1 LLDRLNPKIEVVEL
15 PQTMKDIARKA
26 GVSKSTVSRALNNDP
41 RINAKTRGR
50 ILKIAREMD
59 YRPHK
64 MARALA
70 KKRTN
75 IIGIMIPK
83 TPRSVSDPFFLEFL
97 GGIGAETSRKG
108 FSLMLPIFE
117 RGDEREFKEFFSQNN
132 VDGLILTEPEI
143 RDKRISYLKSE
154 NIPFVFS
161 GNPLVEGDLAWV
173 DADNEKAAFKAVFH
187 LIEKGHRE
195 IATIAGNDNLVA
207 GVLRL
212 EGYKKALKTAGI
224 EISDDLI
231 VFADFQEQGG
241 YNAVKSL
248 LEKGQKFTALFAA
261 NDFMAL
267 GAMKAIKERGLSIPK
282 DIAVMG
288 FDGTFLSGHVE
299 PPLSTVQLPI
309 KDLGKNCAEIITS
322 IINNGEGKNKGILLE
337 TKLLLREST

>member
-1 LLDRLNPKIEVVEL
+1 MLGPLNPKIEVVKL
-15 PQTMKDIARKA
+15 PQTMQDIARKA

-41 RINAKTRGR
+41 RINAKTRER

-75 IIGIMIPK
+75 IIGVMIPK

-97 GGIGAETSRKG
+97 GGIGEETSKKG
-108 FSLMLPIFE
+108 FSLILPIFE
-117 RGDEREFKEFFSQNN
+117 RGDGRDFKEFFSQNK

-143 RDKRISYLKSE
+143 RDKRISYLQSE

-161 GNPLVEGDLAWV
+161 GNPRVEENVSWV
-173 DADNEKAAFKAVFH
+173 DADNERAAFKAVSH
-187 LIEKGHRE
+187 LIEKGHRK

-212 EGYKKALKTAGI
+212 EGYKKALKSAGI
-224 EISDDLI
+224 EINDDLI
-231 VFADFQEQGG
+231 VSADFQEEGG
-241 YNAVKSL
+241 YKAVERL

-261 NDFMAL
+261 NDFMAI
-267 GAMKAIKERGLSIPK
+267 GAMKAIKERGLLIPE

-322 IINNGEGKNKGILLE
+322 IINNGARENEGILLE
-337 TKLLLREST
+337 TKLLLRDST